1 MKYFEMNKDEVTTY
15 QNVWDAAKVVL
26 TRKVLAADTDIK

>member
-1 MKYFEMNKDEVTTY
+1 MNEDEVTTY

-26 TRKVLAADTDIK
+26 TRKVLAVDADIK